1 MAARLFQQIIEDVIG
16 SSDEGDTFLSYYSD
30 DDDYTEDDRRRRRRR
45 RRGRS
50 GGGGGGRSSS
60 HRRRRRNGERGGG
73 SSSRRQRKR
82 DYDRDDNGDDD
93 GGDRRNRK
101 SAGRSRSR
109 RARDD
114 DDDNDEGEPS
124 LSSSE
129 GDGASDWTSA
139 TSGTG
144 LSSSVYDRH
153 RRRNHRS
160 QSRSGRDR
168 DRERRRRR
176 QQEERRAAEEAAA
189 AAEAEAEAQRQKQRE
204 RRLEREL
211 QQREQE
217 RLEREREWRE
227 HAARAQKQQQ
237 QQQQHSRQGQ
247 QQRYRRTASAAEEE
261 DTAGSLTRAVE
272 DGIERSRHHHQ
283 HQHQHQPPPRGDQYR
298 NAELD
303 RQRQKKERQESIE
316 RLIQEQGGE
325 LVVVRKDVAHMAS
338 GNPYGDHRQ
347 QRDEEVSCLT
357 TPTALEAMAGGVGK
371 HIDGTTKAQQVTMM
385 NAMQS
390 IGEEDDYLHRHSPHQ
405 RRPSVGGDGGN
416 GTGKHPWP
424 CDPTATDYSPQGNG
438 VRDHLDYRDVG
449 GNTARGM
456 NIRSASVDEYDAT
469 SKRIPQRAMMASQSF
484 DVGDTSAAAVRRPG
498 VPSPLRPLD
507 SLAFVLPGR
516 SIVVHLLQTM
526 GLALMVFM
534 DFSINCRLSLPSSYP
549 DHTISS
555 GRNIKV
561 RTNNR

>member
-45 RRGRS
+45 QRRS
-50 GGGGGGRSSS
+50 GGGGGRSSS
-60 HRRRRRNGERGGG
+60 HRRRRRNDESGGGG
-73 SSSRRQRKR
+73 SSRRHRSR
-82 DYDRDDNGDDD
+82 DYNRDDDDD
-93 GGDRRNRK
+93 DRRNRR

-114 DDDNDEGEPS
+114 EVDNDEDEPS

-129 GDGASDWTSA
+129 GDGGSDWTSA

-168 DRERRRRR
+168 DRDHDRERRRRR
-176 QQEERRAAEEAAA
+176 QHEERRAAEEAAA
-189 AAEAEAEAQRQKQRE
+189 AAEAEAEAERQRQRQRE

-237 QQQQHSRQGQ
+237 YHHNRQD
-247 QQRYRRTASAAEEE
+247 QQRYRRTASTAEEE
-261 DTAGSLTRAVE
+261 ETVGSLTRAVE
-272 DGIERSRHHHQ
+272 DGIERSRHH

-325 LVVVRKDVAHMAS
+325 LLVVRKHGANVGS

-357 TPTALEAMAGGVGK
+357 TPTALEGMAGGVGT
-371 HIDGTTKAQQVTMM
+371 HNAGAAKAQQVTTT
-385 NAMQS
+385 NAMLS
-390 IGEEDDYLHRHSPHQ
+390 IAEEDHHLQRHSLHQ

-449 GNTARGM
+449 RNAARGM

-469 SKRIPQRAMMASQSF
+469 SKRVPQRAMMASLSF
-484 DVGDTSAAAVRRPG
+484 DVGDTSAAASASRRPG
-498 VPSPLRPLD
+498 GTFASQSSRQ
-507 SLAFVLPGR
+507 PGVRVAR
-516 SIVVHLLQTM
+516 SIM
-526 GLALMVFM
+526 MLAVLA
-534 DFSINCRLSLPSSYP
+534 DLSINCRLSLPSSYP